1 MGDFE
6 RARVIALNLL
16 DGGDPPDEA
25 GVRRAAEIAV
35 QAVRAQGP
43 GSEIDTAS
51 LIRELEA
58 NVNVVVGPASTLTD
72 DESDHVPWLA
82 DRRASIEWGFTRR
95 YQRFL
100 RERKAW
106 ATATLQRSNDLT
118 DRILGLLEDPNRP
131 GSWDRRG
138 MVVGEVQSGKT
149 SNYIELICKAADAG
163 YKFIVVLTGT
173 TNSLRAQTQLR
184 FDEGFLG
191 WDTRLN
197 LALNSTNKRVGVGT
211 LIGERLLR
219 AIPSTNAEE
228 RGDFSLRVANQFNVR
243 LGGDPVIMVVKK
255 NGAVLRNLTRWAK
268 SLSLVDPERP
278 IVDVP
283 TLVIDDEADFASIN
297 TRPTGNGGDEDPT
310 VINGRIRELL
320 SAFEKRAY
328 IGYTATPFANIFI
341 HPDQDSAGFGRD
353 LFPRDFLVNL
363 PVPSNHVGPTKLFGL
378 PEDPDD
384 ETPVAALPLVRVVAD
399 HQDHIPN
406 VHKSDQV
413 VPELPAS
420 LREAMRAF
428 ILTCAARAARGDGTQ
443 HNSML
448 IHVTRFV
455 DVQSQVAELVG
466 LVLRDLQNRIR
477 YGDGESPTSIVD
489 ELRGMWLG
497 DFEPSSRDVRR
508 LYPDL
513 MGGCQEVPWEA
524 VHSRLVESSQKIQ
537 VKVINGA
544 AKDALDYWDHPEGMS
559 AIAIGGDKLS
569 RGLTLEGLSVSYY
582 LRASRMYDTL
592 LQMGRWFGYRPGYV
606 DLCRL
611 YTTAELRDFYSH
623 ITMATEELRQEFDLM
638 ADRGMSPSDFGLRVR
653 SHPAGLVI
661 TATNKMRNGTRMT
674 VSYSADIS
682 ETISFDR
689 ALGGNRRNHE
699 LLGRFIASLGAPGP
713 VGSDNRFWNRVW
725 RGVAGEQVADL
736 LGGMSVHQG
745 SRKAR
750 GDYLAGYI
758 RSQNAIGGLVNWTV
772 ALISNPRG
780 ESVEVGGW
788 EVHPILRAPHP
799 PDGLG
804 REGVYG
810 IRRLVSPT
818 DEMMDLTEGQREWAL
833 DQTVRQH
840 LDHQEGSRHR
850 NVPTRA
856 SGPNIRRARD
866 SGNGLLLLYPLQER
880 DLDGLP
886 FVGFASSFPAAER
899 DTPINYYVNTV
910 YGQEELEL

>member
-16 DGGDPPDEA
+16 DGGDPPDEV
-25 GVRRAAEIAV
+25 GVRRAAELAV

-58 NVNVVVGPASTLTD
+58 NVNVVIGPASTLTD

-82 DRRASIEWGFTRR
+82 DRRGSIEWGFTRR

-100 RERKAW
+100 KERRAW
-106 ATATLQRSNDLT
+106 AMATLQRSNDLT
-118 DRILGLLEDPNRP
+118 DRILGLLEDPDRP

-163 YKFIVVLTGT
+163 YKFMVVLTGT

-255 NGAVLRNLTRWAK
+255 NGSVLRNLTRWVK

-278 IVDVP
+278 IPDVP
-283 TLVIDDEADFASIN
+283 TLVIDDEADFASVN

-320 SAFEKRAY
+320 NAFEKRAY

-341 HPDQDSAGFGRD
+341 HPDQDLAGYGQD

-384 ETPVAALPLVRVVAD
+384 EAPVAALPLVRVVAD

-413 VPELPAS
+413 VRELPAS
-420 LREAMRAF
+420 LSGAIRAF
-428 ILTCAARAARGDGTQ
+428 ILTCAARAARGDGAQ

-466 LVLRDLQNRIR
+466 FELRDLQNRIR
-477 YGDGESPTSIVD
+477 YGDGESPTSIMD

-497 DFEPSSRDVRR
+497 DFVPSSWDVRR

-513 MGGCQEVPWEA
+513 MGGCQEVSWEA
-524 VHSRLVESSQKIQ
+524 IHSRLVESSQKIQ
-537 VKVINGA
+537 IKVINGA

-611 YTTAELRDFYSH
+611 YTTGELSDFYSH

-713 VGSDNRFWNRVW
+713 VGSDNRAWNRVW

-736 LGGMSVHQG
+736 LGGMSVHQA

-750 GDYLAGYI
+750 GDYLARYI

-788 EVHPILRAPHP
+788 EVHPILRTPHP
-799 PDGLG
+799 PDGLE

-818 DEMMDLTEGQREWAL
+818 DEMMDLTEGQKEWAL

-886 FVGFASSFPAAER
+886 FVGFAASFPAAER

-910 YGQEELEL
+910 YWQEELEL